1 MKNIWA
7 IIGKELRVYFSS
19 PMAYVIISI
28 FLLVNG
34 FLFYNI
40 VVYASNQSMQLMR
53 IQGSL
58 PPININ
64 ELVFRPV
71 FHNMAI
77 ILLLTLPLLTMRLIA
92 EEKKTKTIEL
102 LFTSPLSIIHIV
114 LGKFLAA
121 LFILGL
127 MLLLTGYMP
136 ALMAFYGD
144 LQWGPIFSG
153 YLGLFLLGGVFLS
166 LGLFA
171 SSLTENQIIAGFVGF
186 GLTLLLWMMSWA
198 SQGSAQGFLG
208 EVFSFLSIG
217 EHYSHFIKGLID
229 TKNVVYLMSLIAVGL
244 FLTHRVLDSHRW
256 K

>member
-64 ELVFRPV
+64 ALVFRPV

-77 ILLLTLPLLTMRLIA
+77 ILLLTLPLLTMRLLA

-153 YLGLFLLGGVFLS
+153 YLGLFLLGG
-166 LGLFA
+166 
-171 SSLTENQIIAGFVGF
+171 E
-186 GLTLLLWMMSWA
+186 
-198 SQGSAQGFLG
+198 
-208 EVFSFLSIG
+208 SFYPS
-217 EHYSHFIKGLID
+217 
-229 TKNVVYLMSLIAVGL
+229 VYLPL
-244 FLTHRVLDSHRW
+244 R
-256 K
+256 